1 MSAKQA
7 ADRAHLCGAHVEIA
21 LNEHPYVERDPE
33 AQEKVKYI
41 MANIW
46 NLYQYLNT
54 KAEAEELS
62 PSDKTVD
69 RDSGSC
75 TQPS

>member
-21 LNEHPYVERDPE
+21 LNEHPYVENDQE
-33 AQEKVKYI
+33 AQKKVKDI

-46 NLYQYLNT
+46 NLYQYLT
-54 KAEAEELS
+54 AKAEAEELS
-62 PSDKTVD
+62 PPDKTED
-69 RDSGSC
+69 HDSGSC

>member
-1 MSAKQA
+1 MDAKQA
-7 ADRAHLCGAHVEIA
+7 ADRAHVCGAHVEIA
-21 LNEHPYVERDPE
+21 LNEHPFIEGD
-33 AQEKVKYI
+33 ADAKEKVKDI

-46 NLYQYLNT
+46 NLYQYLNA

-62 PSDKTVD
+62 PPDKTAD
-69 RDSGSC
+69 RELVSC